1 MKRILNKTRAFQ
13 TDFHG
18 DGRGGFTLHS
28 HADVGPQIEH
38 NKRVYDGDR
47 MARRKSDMRSV
58 AEIPQIIFM
67 KWMNEEHLTAE
78 ELADPK
84 VMDKFLRK
92 KLNDSDN
99 AAFRVGPEKL

>member
-18 DGRGGFTLHS
+18 DGHGGFTLRS
-28 HADVGPQIEH
+28 HADVGAQIEH

-47 MARRKSDMRSV
+47 MARRKSDMRSI

-67 KWMNEEHLTAE
+67 KWMHEEHLTAE

-92 KLNDSDN
+92 KLNNSDN

>member
-18 DGRGGFTLHS
+18 RGDGGFTLHS
-28 HADVGPQIEH
+28 HADVGLQIEH
-38 NKRVYDGDR
+38 NKQVYDGDR
-47 MARRKSDMRSV
+47 MARRKSDMRSI
-58 AEIPQIIFM
+58 AKIPQIIFM
-67 KWMNEEHLTAE
+67 KWMNEEHMTAR

-92 KLNDSDN
+92 KLNNSDN